1 MIANF
6 LTIKNPRTLVLLSMA
21 LILFLTVLFAPFKFT
36 IADEREFRV
45 FDENGTPVRGALA
58 RQVCYQ
64 YSLRFQKEENHKTD
78 SDGYI
83 RFPKRVVDTSL
94 FDLLSGEVSKI
105 IDLKIDAGISSSDS
119 IGVHAD
125 GYEWRWFD
133 DGEGLEKKLVVLKRQ

>member
-1 MIANF
+1 MIRHFFAV
-6 LTIKNPRTLVLLSMA
+6 KNTKKLILLSMA
-21 LILFLTVLFAPFKFT
+21 LILFLTVIFAPFKFT

-45 FDENGTPVRGALA
+45 VDENGTPVSGALA
-58 RQVCYQ
+58 RQVWYQ
-64 YSLRFQKEENHKTD
+64 YSLRFQREENRKAD

-94 FDLLSGEVSKI
+94 IDLLSGAISKI
-105 IDLKIDAGISSSDS
+105 IELKIDAGISSSDL

-125 GYEWRWFD
+125 GYEWSWFD